1 MQFLK
6 PKGDTQSEYYNVF
19 GTELFSAII
28 IPAIAT
34 IVAMTLQNDTVI
46 CTDSAC
52 YLHRHSWVCFVGWVP
67 VNIWIYSMITMVAT
81 GITTI
86 PFHYIVYAIVINIIQ
101 LIYKVFCKLISFMRP
116 PKPDVKKLTAKF
128 KNYNE
133 KDV

>member
-6 PKGDTQSEYYNVF
+6 SKGNTQEEYYKVF
-19 GTELFSAII
+19 SVEFFSALI
-28 IPAIAT
+28 IPVIAT
-34 IVAMTLQNDTVI
+34 IVMMTLQNDTVI

-52 YLHRHSWVCFVGWVP
+52 YLHRHSWVCFVGWIP
-67 VNIWIYSMITMVAT
+67 VNLWIYSMCTMVAT

-86 PFHYIVYAIVINIIQ
+86 PFHYIVYAIVINIAQ
-101 LIYKVFCKLISFMRP
+101 LICKVFCKLVSFICP

>member
-6 PKGDTQSEYYNVF
+6 SKGNTQEEYYKVF
-19 GTELFSAII
+19 SVEFFSALI
-28 IPAIAT
+28 IPVIAT
-34 IVAMTLQNDTVI
+34 IVMMTLQNDTVI

-52 YLHRHSWVCFVGWVP
+52 YLHRHSWVCFVGWIP
-67 VNIWIYSMITMVAT
+67 VNLWIYSMCTMVAT

-86 PFHYIVYAIVINIIQ
+86 PFHYIVYAIVINIAQ
-101 LIYKVFCKLISFMRP
+101 LIYKVLCKLMSFIRP